1 MPELRHGVLDSKP
14 IRLQSTLKKRDNM
27 WTQTTGLVKQVVE
40 RILVI
45 HAGHGLAETR
55 QVARV

>member
-1 MPELRHGVLDSKP
+1 
-14 IRLQSTLKKRDNM
+14 M

>member
-1 MPELRHGVLDSKP
+1 MAFSIQNRSDYSQLK
-14 IRLQSTLKKRDNM
+14 KKRDNM

-45 HAGHGLAETR
+45 HAGHGLAENR